1 MDFKTACT
9 LVSKQ
14 TTTDGSEPESFLA
27 RLQQFESPIPGH
39 ATSLLLALKVIAD
52 GLKDST
58 TLERSLA
65 HGLYKLAYES
75 RWTYEAGRRNNVEWP
90 PLLDEDIER
99 IAIAVAQ
106 IFSGA

>member
-9 LVSKQ
+9 LISKQ
-14 TTTDGSEPESFLA
+14 TTTDGSVPDAFLA

-52 GLKDST
+52 GLKAST
-58 TLERSLA
+58 TVERPLA
-65 HGLYKLAYES
+65 HGLYQLAYES
-75 RWTYEAGRRNNVEWP
+75 RQTYEKGRQRGVEWP

-99 IAIAVAQ
+99 IAIAVNQ
-106 IFSGA
+106 IFAGP